1 MAKDVIMPV
10 LGMNQD
16 TAVLLAWL
24 KRDGEHVE
32 QGEPIMEV
40 ETDKAT
46 MELDAPAS
54 GTLAGIRAAAGDE
67 VKAGSVIAVVLAEG
81 EEAPQGTPT
90 TPVQTAAAGPTPE
103 PTTSAQAGLAAAGAA
118 RAGGGANAAN
128 LTVGGVRAARS
139 ATVAG
144 IVPASPKA
152 RRLAAEQGVALEP
165 LRGRG
170 RGPDGAVLAAD
181 VTDAAARPAAR
192 PAAAVAP
199 LRFERT
205 LAAGSL
211 LALLDWAQSWL
222 RDQADGA
229 GLALGDLIARF
240 LAAAWSRQPL
250 SGSGASARLHYRRV
264 HDGEVSSLTVPL
276 TDAVSLAALARA
288 RVAGSE
294 RGDAQVPAAAKTASQ
309 AAAEVGLLDLS
320 DSRVDLVSDSLP
332 AGAGIVEVVVGRS
345 DERVLAEGG
354 AAVVTRALRLAFAF
368 DPARV
373 RVAEAAAFSD
383 RVIAL
388 AEEPRALALL
398 Y

>member
-211 LALLDWAQSWL
+211 LAVLDWAQSWL

-294 RGDAQVPAAAKTASQ
+294 RGDAEALEASKVAAD
-309 AAAEVGLLDLS
+309 VGLLDLS